1 MDSEAPTGYY
11 DASGTG
17 GAAWSA
23 AAPADALQRGAMF
36 YVRPESGEPIYQ
48 QLVRQIT
55 HAITTGALKP
65 GDRLPTLRQLAADL
79 VINPNTVARA
89 YRDLE
94 VAGLIEG
101 GPRRGTFVTFAPPR
115 LVKAERRSR
124 LRPHLDALIAEARV
138 LGFSED
144 ELKALLDEALDA
156 YDGGARSGE
165 GDSP

>member
-1 MDSEAPTGYY
+1 
-11 DASGTG
+11 
-17 GAAWSA
+17 
-23 AAPADALQRGAMF
+23 MF

-55 HAITTGALKP
+55 HAITTGTLKP

-101 GPRRGTFVTFAPPR
+101 GPRRGTFVTFAPPK
-115 LVKAERRSR
+115 LIAAERRNR
-124 LRPHLDALIAEARV
+124 LRPHLDALIAEAKV
-138 LGFSED
+138 LGFSEE
-144 ELKALLDEALDA
+144 ELRRLLNEALGA
-156 YDGGARSGE
+156 SGGGTRSENE
-165 GDSP
+165 GKTP

>member
-1 MDSEAPTGYY
+1 
-11 DASGTG
+11 
-17 GAAWSA
+17 
-23 AAPADALQRGAMF
+23 
-36 YVRPESGEPIYQ
+36 VRPESGEPIYQ

-144 ELKALLDEALDA
+144 ELKAQLDEALDA
-156 YDGGARSGE
+156 YDEGTRSGE
-165 GDSP
+165 GESP

>member
-1 MDSEAPTGYY
+1 MQ
-11 DASGTG
+11 DAIERGT
-17 GAAWSA
+17 
-23 AAPADALQRGAMF
+23 MF

-115 LVKAERRSR
+115 LVAAERRTR
-124 LRPHLDALIAEARV
+124 LRPHLDALIAEAKV

-144 ELKALLDEALDA
+144 ELRKLVDEALGSYREA
-156 YDGGARSGE
+156 TRSGKE
-165 GDSP
+165 SDAP

>member
-1 MDSEAPTGYY
+1 VDSEALTGYY

-17 GAAWSA
+17 A
-23 AAPADALQRGAMF
+23 AARRAAVTADALEWGAMF

-79 VINPNTVARA
+79 VINPNTVGRA

-138 LGFSED
+138 LGFSEN
-144 ELKALLDEALDA
+144 ELKALLDEALDTRHE
-156 YDGGARSGE
+156 GTRSGE